1 MKKEHTVV
9 LELVKY
15 GNKKIDKLSKL
26 LNDKTINWIEVLGYL
41 CYHRVSGIAYETL
54 NQIDVRK
61 VDFSV
66 FFSLYMIYESQS
78 IRTNIQK
85 EQIKIISSKLCE
97 ANIKH
102 AFLKGSIL
110 SSILY
115 SEGARTSNDIDI
127 LVSKR
132 SILKVKE
139 LLSGL
144 GFLQGKYDYKNNIIN
159 EVGQDELDK
168 SLDTR
173 GEMFPFVKI
182 LNKWTVKTVDVDINF
197 SLNCESV
204 SLENYVDYFLDQRIT
219 IIMDKDNS
227 IYSLAEEHMF
237 VHLCSHLY
245 KDAVFIDIVTKRKVL
260 DLYKFV
266 DIYTFIQKYF
276 DVLDIEKLYIDS
288 VKFNF
293 GKHIYFTLKYTSLIF
308 PDILD
313 ISKVVLL
320 LSKFSFF
327 DDKVMNEIFD
337 QYDQKNKM
345 IDNGDLIERLFSYD
359 IINRYTKI

>member
-1 MKKEHTVV
+1 
-9 LELVKY
+9 
-15 GNKKIDKLSKL
+15 
-26 LNDKTINWIEVLGYL
+26 
-41 CYHRVSGIAYETL
+41 
-54 NQIDVRK
+54 
-61 VDFSV
+61 
-66 FFSLYMIYESQS
+66 MIYESQS

-245 KDAVFIDIVTKRKVL
+245 KDAVFIDIVTKR
-260 DLYKFV
+260 
-266 DIYTFIQKYF
+266 
-276 DVLDIEKLYIDS
+276 
-288 VKFNF
+288 
-293 GKHIYFTLKYTSLIF
+293 
-308 PDILD
+308 
-313 ISKVVLL
+313 
-320 LSKFSFF
+320 
-327 DDKVMNEIFD
+327 
-337 QYDQKNKM
+337 
-345 IDNGDLIERLFSYD
+345 
-359 IINRYTKI
+359 